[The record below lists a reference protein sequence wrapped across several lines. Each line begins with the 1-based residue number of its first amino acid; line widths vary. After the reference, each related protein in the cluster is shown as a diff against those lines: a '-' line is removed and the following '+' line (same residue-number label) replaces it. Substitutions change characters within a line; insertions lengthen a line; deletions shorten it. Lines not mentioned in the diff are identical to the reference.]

1 MASSINASSRRG
13 LGGHER
19 VGLPPL
25 GSLSIR
31 GSGPDHRRRHGGR
44 RLTRGLA
51 PESTIGQRAADDLD
65 GVLHDRVQRE
75 ALERHHHAADLIPGE
90 RSAIDD
96 EQRERTVCLGVP
108 LDDATEPVRL
118 RELPPVLGLLNV
130 SNAEPLADSLAQ
142 ELEQVLGVGLE
153 IAENLEPI
161 AASASRFLTSR
172 AYMACPVP
180 TSIDRISNRCRTPST
195 SVTTM
200 GAMGVLSKSMPRRS
214 ANSSLKQR

>member
-1 MASSINASSRRG
+1 MAISSSASLRSISSTTTASPRTVAP
-13 LGGHER
+13 H
-19 VGLPPL
+19 
-25 GSLSIR
+25 GSA
-31 GSGPDHRRRHGGR
+31 RHSS
-44 RLTRGLA
+44 
-51 PESTIGQRAADDLD
+51 STVRKAVACKRTADDLD

-75 ALERHHHAADLIPGE
+75 ALEGHHHAADLIPGE

-96 EQRERTVCLGVP
+96 EKRERTLCFGVA

-130 SNAEPLADSLAQ
+130 SNAEPLADALAQ

-153 IAENLEPI
+153 VAEDREPI
-161 AASASRFLTSR
+161 AAFPSRFLTSR